1 MQKRQSPTIYD
12 VARTAG
18 VSITTVSRVLNAPE
32 LVNPATRMNV
42 LEAIDLLGFVPKA
55 EARAR
60 ALRSS
65 GRVGVITP
73 FFTAPSFVQ
82 RLRGVASVLT
92 PTNYE
97 LVVYTV
103 DTLQRLNSY
112 LETLPLTH
120 NLDGL
125 ILISVR
131 MEEAIAQ
138 RLIQH
143 QLEAV
148 MIEYPVKLL
157 SCVEIDDLDGGR
169 LAANTLIDKGH
180 RRIAFIGER
189 EIPAYGVNP
198 INKRLAGFR
207 QVMEERQIP
216 LSEECIWEAPYN
228 VDATQQT
235 LLLHLKNNSMPTAL
249 FAATDL
255 QAIGALKAARKLGIR
270 VPDDLAII
278 GFDDL
283 DIAEFIG
290 LSTIRQPLDESG
302 RVAAEL
308 LFSQLL
314 DPTRPVQHI
323 QLPLTFVER
332 ETT

>member
-1 MQKRQSPTIYD
+1 MSKRQPPTIYD

-32 LVNPATRMNV
+32 LVNEATRVNV
-42 LEAIDLLGFVPKA
+42 LAAIDKLGFVPKA

-73 FFTAPSFVQ
+73 FFTSPSFAQ

-92 PTNYE
+92 ATNYE
-97 LVVYTV
+97 LVIYTV

-112 LETLPLTH
+112 LETLPLRHT
-120 NLDGL
+120 LDGL
-125 ILISVR
+125 ILVSVR
-131 MEEAIAQ
+131 IDESIIS
-138 RLIQH
+138 RLIQNH
-143 QLEAV
+143 LEPV
-148 MIEYPVKLL
+148 LIEFPVKAFN
-157 SCVEIDDLDGGR
+157 SVQIDDIEGGKM
-169 LAANTLIDKGH
+169 AAHYLLDKGH
-180 RRIAFIGER
+180 TQLVFVGER
-189 EIPAYGVNP
+189 EIPAFGINP
-198 INKRLAGFR
+198 INLRLQGFKH
-207 QVMEERQIP
+207 VLEERKINFTADH
-216 LSEECIWEAPYN
+216 IWETPHR
-228 VDATQQT
+228 VDATRIA
-235 LLLHLKNNSMPTAL
+235 LLEKLKQPDRPTAI

-255 QAIGALKAARKLGIR
+255 QAVGVLRAARQLSIR
-270 VPDDLAII
+270 VPEDLAVL

-283 DIAEFIG
+283 DIADYVG

-302 RVAAEL
+302 RIAAEL

-314 DPTRPVQHI
+314 DPNRPAQQI
-323 QLPLTFVER
+323 QLPLTLVER